1 MALTPDKIKSDYPL
15 PSYNYK
21 VDIGKDTIAFSEV
34 SGLNIAYEKTVYKES
49 STESGKASPRVF
61 RMPAQATDTTLTLK
75 KGLVP
80 AKSAPA
86 LYDWINSISLNQV
99 QKKTSSSVCATRP
112 ESRWSAGPSSTHFRR
127 SWMRR
132 RSVRRRTTRP
142 SKAWNCWPMAPR
154 STTNRNASE

>member
-86 LYDWINSISLNQV
+86 LYDWINSVILNQV
-99 QKKTSSSVCATRP
+99 QKKDIVISLCDETGKPVVSWTVVNAFPTKLDAPSFSATSNDAAI
-112 ESRWSAGPSSTHFRR
+112 ESMELLADGTSINYQP
-127 SWMRR
+127 
-132 RSVRRRTTRP
+132 
-142 SKAWNCWPMAPR
+142 
-154 STTNRNASE
+154 